1 MLVAEPCFFF
11 GACGLVFFSF
21 ENNGQTCIQD
31 LSLSLYAGTWW
42 FELNRCKLPVTA
54 RIHLCMVCFLVTMVL
69 GLMA

>member
-11 GACGLVFFSF
+11 RCVWTCFFSF

-31 LSLSLYAGTWW
+31 LSLSLYAGTRW

-54 RIHLCMVCFLVTMVL
+54 GIHMCMVCFLVTVVL